1 MPGYQKLF
9 FKGNPS
15 KVNLQKTLNYYTCI
29 IHSCNSFHLIVQIVR
44 MQFLKK
50 FLVFKF
56 IVKEIE
62 LLPQTRV
69 AGVVTVVRL

>member
-15 KVNLQKTLNYYTCI
+15 KVNLPKDIELLYM
-29 IHSCNSFHLIVQIVR
+29 HNSQL
-44 MQFLKK
+44 QFVSFNCSNCAHAVFKK